1 MVPEMLVEKE
11 FKKENQTKTIEYIDL
26 EKYHSK
32 NKPSRESLKELYE
45 RNKNIFFV
53 EFKSIQYAEIKPD
66 LVSGNSEYNEAFFK
80 QLDIIEN
87 QVLDGK
93 SFDETAKD
101 NNLKIVKINKINTKK
116 EDQNKSRLQAK

>member
-1 MVPEMLVEKE
+1 MVPEILVEKE

-53 EFKSIQYAEIKPD
+53 ELKSITIRR
-66 LVSGNSEYNEAFFK
+66 N
-80 QLDIIEN
+80 
-87 QVLDGK
+87 
-93 SFDETAKD
+93 
-101 NNLKIVKINKINTKK
+101 
-116 EDQNKSRLQAK
+116 